1 PDQTSLRRER
11 EYGVIGVFN
20 EFGEESSLFA
30 GDRLGGAQFGQIPDD
45 ANRAASRIMTLRVSV
60 GAAAKVASR
69 AIREGRDRNQNRPGQ
84 PLGKQF
90 KRGGTSCSYYLRDA
104 ACFALC
110 ALKKGATT
118 PANQVANIGAF
129 KSGSGFV
136 DPAQDAV
143 VIEYEDPVI
152 ESIERGLPLE
162 LTVK

>member
-1 PDQTSLRRER
+1 MFLLLAENKEPVITGLEFFARVAALFHQLLIEPDQTSLRRER

-45 ANRAASRIMTLRVSV
+45 ANRAASRIMTLRVSA

-69 AIREGRDRNQNRPGQ
+69 AIREGRDRNQDRPGQ

-104 ACFALC
+104 ACFALR
-110 ALKKGATT
+110 ALKKRATT
-118 PANQVANIGAF
+118 PANQ
-129 KSGSGFV
+129 
-136 DPAQDAV
+136 
-143 VIEYEDPVI
+143 
-152 ESIERGLPLE
+152 
-162 LTVK
+162 